1 MTETTEVET
10 TGETVEEIEEDP
22 ANKMVEMITMGIETT
37 TLIDRTVPSIDKKTI
52 TTKQATVN
60 LATRDTKTIKIST
73 DQERGLVP
81 QAEEDSIKV
90 TREAKKVVAGSTK
103 WS

>member
-22 ANKMVEMITMGIETT
+22 ANKMVEMITMEIETT
-37 TLIDRTVPSIDKKTI
+37 NLIDRTVPSIDKKTI